1 MGTKYKMFLMFFP
14 FMKKLS
20 NAVERKCYLFK
31 KRVFRKPGSCI
42 TTLIHKIQKLSNSSL
57 KEGID
62 FFSFPYLGMSE
73 IIQNDFILERRKSTD
88 FIVKLALRKN
98 KNVI

>member
-1 MGTKYKMFLMFFP
+1 MDTKYKMFIMFFP

-20 NAVERKCYLFK
+20 NAVERKCYLLK

-42 TTLIHKIQKLSNSSL
+42 TTLIHKMQKLSNSSL
-57 KEGID
+57 KGGID

-73 IIQNDFILERRKSTD
+73 IIQNYFILERRKSTD
-88 FIVKLALRKN
+88 FIVKLAPRKH